1 MYKER
6 RTLDKRSDGGC
17 AAPSRRSCNTPVKED
32 ASSGPKLD
40 GKAQSTTDWN
50 QNLAPTDDGTNFSP
64 TKGNNLEL
72 EHRTTSPLTISRGT

>member
-40 GKAQSTTDWN
+40 GKA
-50 QNLAPTDDGTNFSP
+50 
-64 TKGNNLEL
+64 
-72 EHRTTSPLTISRGT
+72 